1 MAEYLHQYAM
11 ICVLTQGDTRRR
23 GPARASVGRSVATT
37 GSWAAVRQ
45 LLLMERVH
53 DEAPAG
59 PECGDSYGSTQRRPR
74 AAQEGSV
81 AVATRSRSSWCSQS
95 TTGSARA
102 CASSTPHQARPA
114 ARRGRRPQAGVRG
127 RHACLTPIYFGPNLA
142 GKPAAGG
149 SSGGGGA
156 SELRRR
162 AARHVGALPICAR
175 WRGGEVRP
183 RDHRRRRTDRPAT
196 RDQNC
201 VPEPRSNTTDGRL
214 DAQLMVPRARLAV
227 TRSRAHGRSE
237 RARLP

>member
-1 MAEYLHQYAM
+1 MGCGASAAAVGE
-11 ICVLTQGDTRRR
+11 GTRR
-23 GPARASVGRSVATT
+23 GASGARVRRLIRIDSAATASCSRRFRRCRNALEKFMVLAKYDRFRACVRELDTTPSAASRAARSTF
-37 GSWAAVRQ
+37 S
-45 LLLMERVH
+45 
-53 DEAPAG
+53 
-59 PECGDSYGSTQRRPR
+59 SRRPR
-74 AAQEGSV
+74 A
-81 AVATRSRSSWCSQS
+81 T
-95 TTGSARA
+95 
-102 CASSTPHQARPA
+102 
-114 ARRGRRPQAGVRG
+114 
-127 RHACLTPIYFGPNLA
+127 CLSPIYFGPNLA

-162 AARHVGALPICAR
+162 AARHVGALPVCAR